1 MVQTEIRSQIP
12 HEISGGCYEAHQEI
26 GAEHLKE
33 ERFEGRMALPDDL
46 LVFLDRNGD
55 LGAR

>member
-1 MVQTEIRSQIP
+1 LL
-12 HEISGGCYEAHQEI
+12 YEARREI
-26 GAEHLKE
+26 VAEDLKGE
-33 ERFEGRMALPDDL
+33 LFEGRMALPDDL